1 MEAIGTMCLKYD
13 TISAP
18 FWVELGDSDDEADE
32 KNLSGIERL
41 MRRFEYERQIY
52 NRKKFFV

>member
-1 MEAIGTMCLKYD
+1 MKDIGTMCLKYD
-13 TISAP
+13 TIPAP
-18 FWVELGDSDDEADE
+18 FWEELGGSDDEADL

-52 NRKKFFV
+52 NRK